1 VTHLIYFAITAG
13 FLNHVCFF
21 CLSPSFASTRQTV
34 RVAIQQSSLIVAN
47 FMSDQLEM
55 ELKRN
60 KSVQEGKIS
69 QGEAD
74 EQAQEWEKVGS

>member
-1 VTHLIYFAITAG
+1 MKYTQLLVLPVSSTLFS
-13 FLNHVCFF
+13 FF
-21 CLSPSFASTRQTV
+21 VSLPLLRQTV

>member
-1 VTHLIYFAITAG
+1 
-13 FLNHVCFF
+13 
-21 CLSPSFASTRQTV
+21 
-34 RVAIQQSSLIVAN
+34 
-47 FMSDQLEM
+47 MSDQLEM

-74 EQAQEWEKVGS
+74 EQAQEWEKVGVFLSLFIEGRAQ

>member
-1 VTHLIYFAITAG
+1 
-13 FLNHVCFF
+13 
-21 CLSPSFASTRQTV
+21 
-34 RVAIQQSSLIVAN
+34 
-47 FMSDQLEM
+47 MSDQLEM

-74 EQAQEWEKVGS
+74 EQAQEWEKVGLGATAFFH